1 MQKSIYKVKRK
12 LDREKTIYGFCVNNK
27 TGENFYF
34 NRDYLTL
41 PIHLPD
47 VAVEALK
54 SISKLSP
61 GGTPGH
67 GCFKPNTD
75 DQSLWSTYFVR
86 SDFDK
91 PYSSKSMAYDKSI
104 YEKESS
110 PIT

>member
-1 MQKSIYKVKRK
+1 MQKRTYKSTRK
-12 LDREKTIYGFCVNNK
+12 LDLEKTIYGFCVNSK
-27 TGENFYF
+27 TGEIFYF
-34 NRDYLTL
+34 NRDYLVL

-54 SISKLSP
+54 SISKLSR

-67 GCFKPNTD
+67 GRFKPNTD

-86 SDFDK
+86 RDCDEH
-91 PYSSKSMAYDKSI
+91 YSSKSKAYDKSI